1 MMSTDLQRTHVH
13 MDKTGMKMAAVLGVE
28 GIGADFYSF

>member
-1 MMSTDLQRTHVH
+1 MSTDLQRTEVH
-13 MDKTGMKMAAVLGVE
+13 MDKTGMKIAVVLGVE